1 MSYDGM
7 PAVHHIYL
15 SDRID
20 RQNDIRNQ
28 YDADIRH
35 IVATFNRY
43 LSKKYPESH
52 YQDLDWR
59 VIKAMIWVESGHKR
73 SAWRFRP
80 MQIGNIGD
88 PGLKAVLH
96 LKKTRLKNGKLSI
109 QSEGAELIIPPEYA
123 VNLTW
128 ENKEKIRHNPQLN
141 IQAGV
146 AYLLM
151 RHAKIGYKITTV
163 FDPKEYQVTVKYGD
177 TINKIA
183 ASNTTTVSIL
193 KNLNPQINM
202 HHLQVGQQLRY
213 TKAQIRK
220 TVIGWQKMD
229 FLSIAKRYNAKGDR
243 RYTRKLQYAFT
254 EINHQ

>member
-7 PAVHHIYL
+7 PAAYHIYL
-15 SDRID
+15 PDRID
-20 RQNDIRNQ
+20 QQSDIRNQ

-88 PGLKAVLH
+88 PGLQAVLH
-96 LKKTRLKNGKLSI
+96 LKKTRLKNGIVHI
-109 QSEGAELIIPPEYA
+109 QSEGADLIIPPEYA
-123 VNLTW
+123 ANLTW
-128 ENKEKIRHNPQLN
+128 KNKEKIRHNPKLN

-151 RHAKIGYKITTV
+151 RHAKFGYRTVTDFDEKDYKITI
-163 FDPKEYQVTVKYGD
+163 KSGD
-177 TINKIA
+177 NINKIA
-183 ASNTTTVSIL
+183 VTNGTTIDIL
-193 KNLNPQINM
+193 KRLNPQINM
-202 HHLQVGQQLRY
+202 HHIQVGSQLKYR
-213 TKAQIRK
+213 KAIKQKIV
-220 TVIGWQKMD
+220 TGWS
-229 FLSIAKRYNAKGDR
+229 LININSIAKKYNAKGDH
-243 RYTRKLQYAFT
+243 RYTRKLQYAFA